1 MKRKNK
7 SKWSRKNGY
16 MKTDEVKV
24 IFLDIGGVL
33 LSNGWGHESRQKA
46 AEKFDLDYEEMDA
59 LHHFIFNVY
68 EIGRISLDE
77 YLDTVVFTHTRDFTK
92 EQLKQFVFSQSAELP
107 GMLQWFKKWK
117 QDCGFRVISINNEGK
132 ELNDYRIK
140 TFGLHQCFD
149 AFVSSCDV
157 GMRKPD
163 PGIFKLAMGIA
174 QASPQ
179 ECVYFDDR
187 PLLVQAAQKS
197 GIQSFHHKSFPSTQK
212 ILEDFKTKNNG

>member
-1 MKRKNK
+1 MKIA
-7 SKWSRKNGY
+7 
-16 MKTDEVKV
+16 EVKV

-46 AEKFDLDYEEMDA
+46 AEAFGFDYAEMDI
-59 LHHFIFNVY
+59 LHHFIFNIY
-68 EIGRISLDE
+68 EIGRISLDD
-77 YLDTVVFTHTRDFTK
+77 YLDTVVFNNPRDFTR
-92 EQLKQFVFSQSAELP
+92 EDLRAFIFAQSTELP
-107 GMLQWFKKWK
+107 YMLQWFKDCK
-117 QDCGFRVISINNEGK
+117 QACGFRVISINNEGK

-149 AFVSSCDV
+149 AFVSSCEV

-163 PGIFKLAMGIA
+163 LGIFKLAMGVA

-187 PLLVQAAQKS
+187 PLLEHTTSHGHPYGLSGKTAQA
-197 GIQSFHHKSFPSTQK
+197 
-212 ILEDFKTKNNG
+212 

>member
-1 MKRKNK
+1 
-7 SKWSRKNGY
+7 
-16 MKTDEVKV
+16 MKTSEVKI

-46 AEKFDLDYEEMDA
+46 AQTFGLDYAEMDI

-68 EIGRISLDE
+68 EIGRISLDD
-77 YLDTVVFTHTRDFTK
+77 YLDTVVFNQTRHFTK
-92 EQLKQFVFSQSAELP
+92 EHLKEFIFSQSTELP
-107 GMLQWFKKWK
+107 DMLQWFKEWK
-117 QDCGFRVISINNEGK
+117 QDCGFRVIAINNEGK

-140 TFGLHQCFD
+140 TFDLHQCFD
-149 AFVSSCDV
+149 AFISSCEV

-174 QASPQ
+174 QASTQ

-187 PLLVQAAQKS
+187 PFLVQAAQKL
-197 GIQSFHHKSFPSTQK
+197 GIQGFHHQGFSSTKK
-212 ILEDFKTKNNG
+212 ILEDIKNKK

>member
-1 MKRKNK
+1 
-7 SKWSRKNGY
+7 
-16 MKTDEVKV
+16 MKTTGVKV

-33 LSNGWGHESRQKA
+33 LSNGWGHESRQKS
-46 AEKFDLDYEEMDA
+46 AEIFGLDYKEMDA

-68 EIGRISLDE
+68 EIGRISLDD
-77 YLDTVVFTHTRDFTK
+77 YLDTVVFDHPRNFTK
-92 EQLKQFVFSQSAELP
+92 EHFKEFIFSQSAELP

-117 QDCGFRVISINNEGK
+117 QDCGFRVISTNNEGK

-149 AFVSSCDV
+149 AFVSSCEV

-174 QASPQ
+174 QVSPQ
-179 ECVYFDDR
+179 ECIYFDDR
-187 PLLVQAAQKS
+187 PLLVQAAQQA
-197 GIQSFHHKSFPSTQK
+197 GIQSFHHKGFSSTKK
-212 ILEDFKTKNNG
+212 ILEDLKNKK